1 MWFEWIKSVD
11 LSRNLTP
18 LNFASLS
25 IKAGELKGFLRKDE
39 ILESPRRQ
47 ITSKMFSVVATTWNS
62 SLTHRSRRTTREK
75 WTVTWF
81 WPCAVACLTIVVVR
95 SRRILNSLLF
105 LMMLFLFLLLI
116 YSFKIDNSVTEVRF
130 LWMAL
135 GCNQM
140 K

>member
-47 ITSKMFSVVATTWNS
+47 ITSKMFSVVATTRNS
-62 SLTHRSRRTTREK
+62 STTHRSRRTTREK
-75 WTVTWF
+75 
-81 WPCAVACLTIVVVR
+81 
-95 SRRILNSLLF
+95 
-105 LMMLFLFLLLI
+105 
-116 YSFKIDNSVTEVRF
+116 
-130 LWMAL
+130 
-135 GCNQM
+135 
-140 K
+140 

>member
-25 IKAGELKGFLRKDE
+25 LKAGELKGFLRKDE

-47 ITSKMFSVVATTWNS
+47 ITSKMFSVVATTRNS
-62 SLTHRSRRTTREK
+62 STTHRSRRTTREK

-81 WPCAVACLTIVVVR
+81 WSCAVACLTIVVVR
-95 SRRILNSLLF
+95 SRRILNSLLS
-105 LMMLFLFLLLI
+105 LMMPFLFLLLI
-116 YSFKIDNSVTEVRF
+116 YNFKIDNSVTEVRF